1 MEKPTYMVESLHK
14 ALVLLS
20 AIRDQGGVRLSEA
33 AKEIGVADS
42 TAHRLLTTLAYHGY
56 VVQDADRRYRP
67 GPLIGVGPTTSELNR
82 LLRDACFEEMRL
94 LSERTEETVNIV
106 VRTDKLARVIAS
118 VESPRMLRAGNRLG
132 HAPAARSAAGGKA
145 LLAALE
151 DDALRELYADD
162 VELGSVADI
171 DRLVREMRAIRAL
184 GYATAIDE
192 VEIGLS
198 SVAVCLR
205 DTSGAPVGA
214 VVIALPT
221 SRLRPFIDCGNLTN
235 LHESAVRMERS
246 ISERVP
252 PDLLT

>member
-1 MEKPTYMVESLHK
+1 MP
-14 ALVLLS
+14 
-20 AIRDQGGVRLSEA
+20 RDRLGCPPQTA
-33 AKEIGVADS
+33 RATADP
-42 TAHRLLTTLAYHGY
+42 APCGRFHH
-56 VVQDADRRYRP
+56 
-67 GPLIGVGPTTSELNR
+67 
-82 LLRDACFEEMRL
+82 
-94 LSERTEETVNIV
+94 V
-106 VRTDKLARVIAS
+106 VRPISLAPEIDWGVPS
-118 VESPRMLRAGNRLG
+118 
-132 HAPAARSAAGGKA
+132 AARSAAGEKA
-145 LLAALE
+145 LLAALD